1 MKKINLKTMLLKRFK
16 GATVID
22 GLIGYQTINGK
33 LLEPKRLTSF
43 ADFSMPELTT
53 LDIKDLITP
62 ILDKFEKDL
71 VDKLVTDNNYSNLV
85 IGNWGEFE
93 IIVDPYSVK
102 DKIRLVC
109 NMYIDA
115 IVI

>member
-1 MKKINLKTMLLKRFK
+1 MEKINLKAMLLKRFK

-22 GLIGYQTINGK
+22 GLIGNQSINRK
-33 LLEPKRLTSF
+33 LLEPKRITSF
-43 ADFSMPELTT
+43 ADFSIPKLTN
-53 LDIKDLITP
+53 LDIKKLTSP

-85 IGNWGEFE
+85 IGIWGDFE
-93 IIVDPYSVK
+93 INVDPYSVK
-102 DKIRLVC
+102 DKIRFVC
-109 NMYIDA
+109 IAYLDA

>member
-1 MKKINLKTMLLKRFK
+1 MEKINLKAMLLKRFK

-22 GLIGYQTINGK
+22 GLIGNQTINRK
-33 LLEPKRLTSF
+33 LLVPKRITSF
-43 ADFSMPELTT
+43 ADFSIPKSAD
-53 LDIKDLITP
+53 LDIKKLTSP

-93 IIVDPYSVK
+93 IMVDPYSEK
-102 DKIRLVC
+102 DKIRFVC
-109 NMYIDA
+109 NAYLDA
-115 IVI
+115 IVK

>member
-1 MKKINLKTMLLKRFK
+1 MEKINLKAMLLKRFK

-22 GLIGYQTINGK
+22 GLIGNQTINRK

-43 ADFSMPELTT
+43 ADFSIPELTT
-53 LDIKDLITP
+53 LDIKDLTTP
-62 ILDKFEKDL
+62 MLDKIKKDMI
-71 VDKLVTDNNYSNLV
+71 DNLVTDNDYSNLI
-85 IGNWGEFE
+85 IGNWGDFE
-93 IIVDPYSVK
+93 IVVDPYSVK

-115 IVI
+115 IVK